1 MIENTNQEQTQPE
14 EEFAIEVT
22 EDPVEQTNGQAD
34 SDGDELENY
43 TKSVSKRI
51 NKLNAKTRQAEER
64 AAQLEQLAMQKE
76 QELQQYRQFTQQQQV
91 TVLEKEEEALKSKEA
106 QVDDIYR
113 KAVQAGDPD
122 LMSKADSL
130 KNDIA
135 IQKEK
140 LRVAKTRQASETPVQ
155 AQQDNYQTYQPE
167 PQVAQ
172 QQAVPEP
179 TPEAK
184 SWHERNPWYADQS
197 SEENLEATQ
206 YAYFTHYNLINE
218 GYEPDSDEYYQQ
230 LDTRVK
236 RVYPNLSA
244 GTASAGAEEV
254 EQTGQRPPVQRVASA
269 TPSGRQQTRGNMNGV
284 KFTKSEVER
293 LRGLKPHNMS
303 EEQWLQKVAKEK
315 QKIANREAM

>member
-1 MIENTNQEQTQPE
+1 MIENTNQEQAQPE

-22 EDPVEQTNGQAD
+22 EDPVEQTEGQAQ
-34 SDGDELENY
+34 SEGDELETY

-140 LRVAKTRQASETPVQ
+140 LRVAKTRQASEAPVQ
-155 AQQDNYQTYQPE
+155 PQQENYQTYQPE
-167 PQVAQ
+167 QQVAQ
-172 QQAVPEP
+172 QQTAPDP
-179 TPEAK
+179 TPEAQ

-197 SEENLEATQ
+197 SEENLQATQ

-218 GYEPDSDEYYQQ
+218 GYEPDSDDYYQQ
-230 LDTRVK
+230 LDTRVRK
-236 RVYPNLSA
+236 VYPNLSV
-244 GTASAGAEEV
+244 GTESAGAEEV
-254 EQTGQRPPVQRVASA
+254 EPTGQRPPVQRVASA

-303 EEQWLQKVAKEK
+303 EEQWLQRVAKEK

>member
-1 MIENTNQEQTQPE
+1 MIENTNQEQAQPE

-22 EDPVEQTNGQAD
+22 EDPVEQTEAEAAPE
-34 SDGDELENY
+34 SDELETY

-76 QELQQYRQFTQQQQV
+76 QELQQYRQYAQQQQV

-140 LRVAKTRQASETPVQ
+140 DVQ
-155 AQQDNYQTYQPE
+155 
-167 PQVAQ
+167 
-172 QQAVPEP
+172 
-179 TPEAK
+179 
-184 SWHERNPWYADQS
+184 S
-197 SEENLEATQ
+197 
-206 YAYFTHYNLINE
+206 
-218 GYEPDSDEYYQQ
+218 
-230 LDTRVK
+230 
-236 RVYPNLSA
+236 
-244 GTASAGAEEV
+244 
-254 EQTGQRPPVQRVASA
+254 
-269 TPSGRQQTRGNMNGV
+269 
-284 KFTKSEVER
+284 
-293 LRGLKPHNMS
+293 
-303 EEQWLQKVAKEK
+303 
-315 QKIANREAM
+315 